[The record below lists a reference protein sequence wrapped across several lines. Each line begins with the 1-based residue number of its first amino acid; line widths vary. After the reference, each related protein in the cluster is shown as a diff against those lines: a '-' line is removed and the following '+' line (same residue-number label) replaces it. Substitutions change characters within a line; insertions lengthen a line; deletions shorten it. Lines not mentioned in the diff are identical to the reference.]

1 MTKAIWV
8 LIILVVGYIGY
19 LLFQQWDKARLE
31 HAGQKPEQ
39 AAALATGDS
48 LAGMPYQLDAGYRAA
63 KASGAANFRTWFN
76 TNEKLL
82 ADPRK
87 AWIELELCVAMTRD
101 NPAEAKKIYAAV
113 KGRVPPSSPVYGK
126 VKELEKTF
134 GP

>member
-31 HAGQKPEQ
+31 HEGRKKEEAV
-39 AAALATGDS
+39 AVVNGDS
-48 LAGMPYQLDAGYRAA
+48 LAGMPSQLETGYRNA
-63 KASGAANFRTWFN
+63 KSSGPKAFQTWFAA
-76 TNEKLL
+76 NEKLM

-87 AWIELELCVAMTRD
+87 AWIELELCVAMTRE
-101 NPAEAKKIYAAV
+101 NPAEAKRIYSAV
-113 KGRVPPSSPVYGK
+113 KGRVPPSSPVYDK

-134 GP
+134 GL